1 MKILEKIIAKQK
13 DKFGADSV
21 TIVCLGDSVTQG
33 CFGCY
38 KNAENRIATL
48 YDGKSSYSA
57 RLRELF
63 GLLYPT
69 VQVNIVNSG
78 ISGGWSRNGAAR
90 LESDVLSFHP
100 DLVIVSY
107 GLNDSNKDMDGIEA
121 YIGSLRSI
129 FERVKQSGAEIIF
142 LTQNYMCTEVS
153 PFLADDD
160 MKNLAKALAERQ
172 NRGVLKAYFERAKAL
187 CKEYGV
193 EVCDLYA
200 VWEKME
206 KGGVATTELLAN
218 YLNHPIREY
227 HYYVAVKLMEKIL
240 GV

>member
-13 DKFGADSV
+13 NKFGEDSV

-38 KNAENRIATL
+38 KNARNEIATV
-48 YDGKSSYSA
+48 YDSKSSYSA

-63 GLLYPT
+63 SLLYPT
-69 VQVNIVNSG
+69 VQINVVNSG
-78 ISGGWSRNGAAR
+78 ISGGWARNGAAR
-90 LESDVLSFHP
+90 LENDVLSFHP
-100 DLVIVSY
+100 DLVVVSY
-107 GLNDSNKDMDGIEA
+107 GLNDNGKDMDGIEQ
-121 YIGSLRSI
+121 YIQSLRSI

-142 LTQNYMCTEVS
+142 LTQNYMCTETS
-153 PFLADDD
+153 PFLTDDD
-160 MKNLAKALAERQ
+160 MKKLAQELAERQ
-172 NRGVLKAYFERAKAL
+172 NRGVLRAYFEKAKEL
-187 CKEYGV
+187 CKEFDA

-206 KGGVATTELLAN
+206 QGGIATTELLAN
-218 YLNHPIREY
+218 KLNHPIGEY
-227 HYYVAVKLMEKIL
+227 HYYIAVKLLEKIL